1 MKRKNDIQFLTYEGF
16 EDFLMQVAVIGFGK
30 MGYSHLPPG
39 RLLQMFVDKLKK
51 VTKQKTG
58 NSDIFD
64 NPEEAYFQES

>member
-16 EDFLMQVAVIGFGK
+16 EDFLLQVAVIGFGK

-51 VTKQKTG
+51 VTK
-58 NSDIFD
+58 
-64 NPEEAYFQES
+64 